1 MQKNFEVLPFVG
13 KIIKANAEKNE
24 RAYGIGKNV
33 CDLLNLSDED
43 LLMNMTT
50 INRLKEADLT
60 SKKQRDL
67 AWEGYF
73 ARQNEINESRNEFL
87 KITELGKAQALL
99 TEDRIYRISR
109 VLTLAKGAMETLLEA
124 FDVEDA
130 IVQKA
135 VSGLTL
141 SDDRADGYINPGEEL
156 DKVNLIIRMGD
167 YNELTII
174 GEWMANIIV
183 ACVNS

>member
-1 MQKNFEVLPFVG
+1 
-13 KIIKANAEKNE
+13 
-24 RAYGIGKNV
+24 
-33 CDLLNLSDED
+33 
-43 LLMNMTT
+43 
-50 INRLKEADLT
+50 
-60 SKKQRDL
+60 
-67 AWEGYF
+67 
-73 ARQNEINESRNEFL
+73 
-87 KITELGKAQALL
+87 
-99 TEDRIYRISR
+99 
-109 VLTLAKGAMETLLEA
+109 METLLDA